1 MRINQLVLQRC
12 RAALAGLIVTILA
25 VSAAAQ
31 VVSLS
36 DDRQD
41 QKQAVQAAPIEL
53 RRVGVDESNPL
64 SLTLFDAVKLALEN
78 NREIEVDRI
87 NVRQA
92 EYDLFAANGARDVN
106 LSSNSFFE
114 HRTVPVGSVLA
125 GGPNGTLT
133 TDTFNYDVTAQQL
146 VSTGGQWMAQFTN
159 SRIDSNS
166 QFSSLDPQYNAG
178 ITFQF
183 RQPLAR
189 NRSIDESRR
198 RIRVARRRLDQSDS
212 QFRQRA
218 IETVSRVQRAYW
230 DLAFALRD
238 LQIRRESIEL
248 ARTQLERNRRMVNEG
263 TLAPVELIS
272 VEVELERRKDAAL
285 SALDG
290 VTRAENALKQ
300 LILGDRQSKAWQQPL
315 MPGDAPAVSTTVLT
329 LDEAIAVA
337 FHNRPELTQ
346 NDLRQEIN
354 KVDVS
359 FFANQTRPQVDLLA
373 LYGTTGLAG
382 TAVPTGSPFVASTV
396 VMLTRV
402 NELSSLAGLPPVV
415 LPPQNQLPDFLL
427 GGNGQSLRNLFGN
440 DFRTWRVG
448 LAFNFPLR
456 NRTAEAQLGRSIAEG
471 RKIDSQRKSLE
482 QSIEAEVRDAL
493 QGVETARLRIDT
505 ARASRVAA
513 EQQLDSEQR
522 RFTAGMSTNF
532 LVLERQNALSE
543 ARGRE
548 LRALTDYSKA
558 ISELQRV
565 MGTTLTA
572 SNVELK

>member
-1 MRINQLVLQRC
+1 MKLDRVIRRC
-12 RAALAGLIVTILA
+12 RAAFGAAIMA
-25 VSAAAQ
+25 VVAISAPAQ
-31 VVSLS
+31 VVSLTE
-36 DDRQD
+36 DRQD
-41 QKQAVQAAPIEL
+41 QTQPAQPPAPIQL
-53 RRVGVDESNPL
+53 RRVGVNESNPL

-78 NREIEVDRI
+78 NQEIEVDRI

-92 EYDLFAANGARDVN
+92 EYDLFAANGARDVT
-106 LSSNSFFE
+106 LTSNSFFE

-133 TDTFNYDVTAQQL
+133 TDTFSYDFAAQQL
-146 VSTGGQWMAQFTN
+146 VSTGGQWTAQFTN
-159 SRIDSNS
+159 SRVDSNS
-166 QFSSLDPQYNAG
+166 QFSSLNPQYNAG
-178 ITFQF
+178 LALQF

-198 RIRVARRRLDQSDS
+198 RIGVARKRLDQSDS

-238 LQIRRESIEL
+238 LQIRRESIDL
-248 ARTQLERNRRMVNEG
+248 ARNQLERNQRMVKEG

-300 LILGDRQSKAWQQPL
+300 LILGDRQSQTWQRPL
-315 MPGDAPAVSTTVLT
+315 MPADSPAVNTPALT
-329 LDEAIAVA
+329 LDEATSVA
-337 FHNRPELTQ
+337 FHNRPEITQ
-346 NDLRQEIN
+346 NELQQEIN

-373 LYGTTGLAG
+373 VYGTTGLAG

-415 LPPQNQLPDFLL
+415 LPPQNQLPNFLL
-427 GGNGQSLRNLFGN
+427 GGNGQSLSNLFGN

-456 NRTAEAQLGRSIAEG
+456 NRTAEAQLGRSVAEG
-471 RKIDSQRKSLE
+471 RKIDSRRKSLE

-493 QGVETARLRIDT
+493 QAVDTARLRIET

-522 RFTAGMSTNF
+522 RFAAGMSTNF

-543 ARGRE
+543 AQGRE
-548 LRALTDYSKA
+548 LRALTDYNKA